1 MMLGSRTEKR
11 DGERDRVLPFP
22 LREGEQHSFSFPHST
37 TSFPNSAVGHGTGH
51 PMNDADVATLVRD
64 GMLVVLK
71 IGGPLLAVALASG
84 LLVALVQAITQINEA
99 TLAFIPK
106 LLAIG
111 ITLILLGPFMFATLS
126 SYTVMLFDRMI
137 AVGGS

>member
-1 MMLGSRTEKR
+1 MSGCGGVA
-11 DGERDRVLPFP
+11 GEERILPLP
-22 LREGEQHSFSFPHST
+22 LREGEYSPF
-37 TSFPNSAVGHGTGH
+37 
-51 PMNDADVATLVRD
+51 PMNDADIAALVRD

-84 LLVALVQAITQINEA
+84 LLVALVQAVTQINEA

-106 LLAIG
+106 LLVIG
-111 ITLILLGPFMFATLS
+111 VTLVLLGPFMFATLS
-126 SYTVMLFDRMI
+126 SYTMMLFDRMI